1 MIIKVSDVVLLCCSL
16 IERHFYFS
24 CKSLDPTV
32 EDDSTTWTDPSSG
45 RVYTVDRRTGNSYL
59 KDREVRGCIAS
70 RRILDVPW
78 QKGHRDPCIHNPSH
92 DSNGEM
98 PNWMKEALQVCS
110 KFLASGFC
118 CG

>member
-1 MIIKVSDVVLLCCSL
+1 MSDVVPLCCSL

-24 CKSLDPTV
+24 SKSLDLTV
-32 EDDSTTWTDPSSG
+32 EDDTTTWTDPSSG

-78 QKGHRDPCIHNPSH
+78 QKGHRDPCIHNH
-92 DSNGEM
+92 NNGEM

-110 KFLASGFC
+110 KFSASEFC
-118 CG
+118 YG